1 MKMMP
6 TPSIDNAQTKL
17 IKWMPF
23 IFFPFTYY
31 FSSGLV
37 LYWTTTNCFSI
48 FQQWITNRSRDEED
62 VAIEEEIAEME
73 DKKSG
78 KAKLPSGPL
87 ISKKK
92 KNKRR
97 DNRPGRS

>member
-1 MKMMP
+1 
-6 TPSIDNAQTKL
+6 
-17 IKWMPF
+17 MPF

-48 FQQWITNRSRDEED
+48 FQQWMTNRSQDEED
-62 VAIEEEIAEME
+62 IAIEEEIHEME
-73 DKKSG
+73 EKKQR
-78 KAKLPSGPL
+78 KLPSGPL

-92 KNKRR
+92 KSRKKRDSGQR
-97 DNRPGRS
+97 

>member
-1 MKMMP
+1 M
-6 TPSIDNAQTKL
+6 

-48 FQQWITNRSRDEED
+48 FQQWTTNRKRDDED
-62 VAIEEEIAEME
+62 IAIEEEIAEME
-73 DKKSG
+73 SNKKG
-78 KAKLPSGPL
+78 KLPSGPL

-92 KNKRR
+92 KKKKK
-97 DNRPGRS
+97 DGS

>member
-6 TPSIDNAQTKL
+6 QPSIDNAQIKI

-37 LYWTTTNCFSI
+37 LYWTTTNLFSI
-48 FQQWITNRSRDEED
+48 GQQWITNRVKDEED
-62 VAIEEEIAEME
+62 TAIEQELAERE
-73 DKKSG
+73 QTKRG
-78 KAKLPSGPL
+78 APTGPL
-87 ISKKK
+87 IRKKK
-92 KNKRR
+92 KRKE
-97 DNRPGRS
+97 G